1 MFEKIADFIREIF
14 SSLDSGYLF
23 FGGPLDIVRYILDI
37 AMVTFILY
45 NILRIIRE
53 TRAWQLLKGVLLI
66 LAFILVCSFLGLEM
80 VGFIFNKLLYIVA
93 ILFVV
98 IFQPEL
104 RHALE
109 TVGLKSFSF
118 SNVIVNDDSEDQ
130 LRTATMVDEIVKACT
145 EMGKTRTGALILL
158 ERSTKLGELLK
169 QENVVTLDS
178 SVTNSMLQSIF
189 YKGSPMHDGG
199 LLIRDGRIIAA
210 RCHVPLAETFHMIE
224 KYGTRHRAAVG
235 ASEIGDT
242 VVVVVSEERGTMSV
256 AVDGVLYEMKDGREL
271 RNNLSY
277 LMGLSSAPNRLTGKN
292 KRNSKKS
299 KKTPA
304 EEKLVV
310 ATEKATEN
318 VAVVEKKES
327 EETPKG
333 KESLPVVARKK
344 IRKKSSPATRALL
357 ILVSLLF
364 SIVLWT
370 YIQVTTNP
378 VTEKTFTLD
387 LKFENEQLLEE
398 KKLYNAFPIQTIT
411 VRVVGRKNVI
421 DTLSSADMEAYID
434 YADIQAD
441 ELKAGPPVKMNVKV
455 KSNNNVYFRVDM
467 QRPESL
473 ALSLHSRSDASSGE
487 TDPQ

>member
-1 MFEKIADFIREIF
+1 MFEKITDFIREIF
-14 SSLDSGYLF
+14 SSFNSGYLF
-23 FGGPLDIVRYILDI
+23 FGGPLDLVRYILDI

-66 LAFILVCSFLGLEM
+66 LAFILVCSFFGLEM
-80 VGFIFNKLLYIVA
+80 VGFIFNRLLYIVA

-118 SNVIVNDDSEDQ
+118 SNVIVNDDSEEQ
-130 LRTATMVDEIVKACT
+130 LRNASMVDEIVKACT
-145 EMGKTRTGALILL
+145 EMSKTKTGAIMLL

-189 YKGSPMHDGG
+189 YKGSPMHDGA
-199 LLIRDGRIIAA
+199 LLIREGRIIAA

-242 VVVVVSEERGTMSV
+242 VAVVVSEERGTMSI
-256 AVDGVLYEMKDGREL
+256 AVDGVLYEMKDGKEL
-271 RNNLSY
+271 RNNLFY
-277 LMGLSSAPNRLTGKN
+277 LLGLSSAPSRQNGKN
-292 KRNSKKS
+292 RRNG
-299 KKTPA
+299 KKTKKDTTVPETVIVTA
-304 EEKLVV
+304 
-310 ATEKATEN
+310 EKAKTESSI
-318 VAVVEKKES
+318 ESKDTEEQKK
-327 EETPKG
+327 T

-344 IRKKSSPATRALL
+344 LRKKSSPATRALL
-357 ILVSLLF
+357 ILVSFLF
-364 SIVLWT
+364 SLTLWM

-378 VTEKTFTLD
+378 VTEKTLTLD
-387 LKFENEQLLEE
+387 LKYENEQLLTDQN
-398 KKLYNAFPIQTIT
+398 LYNAFPIQTVT

-421 DTLSSADMEAYID
+421 DTMGTSDLEAYID
-434 YADIQAD
+434 YADIPS
-441 ELKAGPPVKMNVKV
+441 ESLKAGPPVNMDVKV
-455 KSNNNVYFRVDM
+455 KSNNHVYFRVSM
-467 QRPESL
+467 QRPQEL
-473 ALSLHSRSDASSGE
+473 RLSLHSKNTESDE
-487 TDPQ
+487 

>member
-1 MFEKIADFIREIF
+1 MFEKITDFIREIF
-14 SSLDSGYLF
+14 SSFDSGYLF
-23 FGGPLDIVRYILDI
+23 FGGPLDLVRYILDI

-66 LAFILVCSFLGLEM
+66 LAFILVCSFFGLEM
-80 VGFIFNKLLYIVA
+80 VGFIFNRLLYIVA

-118 SNVIVNDDSEDQ
+118 SNVIVNDDSEEQ
-130 LRTATMVDEIVKACT
+130 LRNASMVDEIVKACT
-145 EMGKTRTGALILL
+145 EMSKTKTGAIMLL

-189 YKGSPMHDGG
+189 YKGSPMHDGA
-199 LLIRDGRIIAA
+199 LLIREGRIIAA
-210 RCHVPLAETFHMIE
+210 RCHVPLAETFHMIQ

-242 VVVVVSEERGTMSV
+242 VAVVVSEERGTMSI
-256 AVDGVLYEMKDGREL
+256 AVDGVLYEMKDGKEL
-271 RNNLSY
+271 RNNLFY
-277 LMGLSSAPNRLTGKN
+277 LLGLSSAPLNGKN
-292 KRNSKKS
+292 KRNGKKS
-299 KKTPA
+299 KKETVQENVIVTA
-304 EEKLVV
+304 
-310 ATEKATEN
+310 EKARTE
-318 VAVVEKKES
+318 ASVEKQDS
-327 EETPKG
+327 EDQKKN

-344 IRKKSSPATRALL
+344 LRKKSSPATRATL
-357 ILVSLLF
+357 ILVSFLF
-364 SIVLWT
+364 SLTLWM

-387 LKFENEQLLEE
+387 LKYENEQLLTEQN
-398 KKLYNAFPIQTIT
+398 LYNAFPIQTVT
-411 VRVVGRKNVI
+411 VRVVGRKNAI
-421 DTLSSADMEAYID
+421 DTMGSSDLEAYID
-434 YADIQAD
+434 YADIPAED
-441 ELKAGPPVKMNVKV
+441 LKAGPPMNMEVKV
-455 KSNNNVYFRVDM
+455 KSNNHVYFRVSM
-467 QRPESL
+467 QRPEQL
-473 ALSLHSRSDASSGE
+473 RLSLHSKNTEMDG
-487 TDPQ
+487 DDQ